1 MLRHTNR
8 YEKTEHACVAF
19 GRFDGVHRG
28 HQAVLRRLK
37 ALGGCSVA
45 VSFETEHKVLT
56 TEEEK
61 AYFFAQEGIDQMIS
75 VPEPDCPPETFV
87 KEVVAGALGAEI
99 LVIGADHEHRE
110 EICRAAKEAGIRVE
124 LVETVTDEK
133 GPITTERV
141 LQAFKNAEFEKYSRL
156 CGHPYLI
163 MGEVVHGKALGRTVG
178 MPTANQSVILKKR
191 KPESGVYATISHVAG
206 GTYRSLTNI
215 GTRPSVDDSGVV
227 TVESY
232 LLDFDQDIYGEE
244 FCLEVWRFIRPVY
257 KFKNLEAVKEQVK
270 KDLEQVREAFPGFM

>member
-1 MLRHTNR
+1 MKHTDR
-8 YEKTEHACVAF
+8 YEKIERACVAF

-45 VSFETEHKVLT
+45 VSFETENKVLT

-75 VPEPDCPPETFV
+75 VPEPDCPAGTFV
-87 KEVVAGALGAEI
+87 KEVVSEKLGAEI
-99 LVIGADHEHRE
+99 LVIGEEHEHRE
-110 EICRAAKEAGIRVE
+110 EICRAAEEAGIRVE
-124 LVETVTDEK
+124 LVETVKDEK
-133 GPITTERV
+133 GTITTQRV
-141 LQAFKNAEFEKYSRL
+141 LQAFKNAEFEKYRQL

-232 LLDFDQDIYGEE
+232 LLDFDRDIYGEE

-270 KDLEQVREAFPGFM
+270 KDLEQVRGSWLCD